1 MEQQP
6 QAQSLETPDTA
17 APVESTQVP
26 QAGEP
31 AETPAPPKTFT
42 QEELDGILKDRL
54 DRERKKFADYDDKVA
69 KLTALEQAEEERRIA
84 SLSEVERAQEE
95 IAKKAQEAE
104 ELRQRL
110 AALEGERE
118 EERKLAAFKS
128 LASSAEYGL
137 SADRIEAAIKL
148 ADMTQL
154 QKTDAGYDAND
165 VLKTLVDK
173 YPFLKATQPV
183 LQPIGKPVVKTQEVV
198 TDKRSQLEK
207 LAEKAR
213 LTGRT
218 EDKIAFAKAKRELGN

>member
-69 KLTALEQAEEERRIA
+69 KLTALEQAEEERRLA
-84 SLSEVERAQEE
+84 SLGEVERAQEE
-95 IAKKAQEAE
+95 VAKKAQEAE
-104 ELRQRL
+104 ELRQQL
-110 AALEGERE
+110 AALENERE
-118 EERKLAAFKS
+118 EERKLSAFRA

-148 ADMTQL
+148 ADMSQL

-173 YPFLKATQPV
+173 YPFLTAQQTA
-183 LQPIGKPVVKTQEVV
+183 QPIGKPLAQSQEVV
-198 TDKRSQLEK
+198 ADKRSLLEK

>member
-6 QAQSLETPDTA
+6 QAQSLETPDTQ

-42 QEELDGILKDRL
+42 QEELDSILKDRL
-54 DRERKKFADYDDKVA
+54 DRERKKYADYDDKAA
-69 KLTALEQAEEERRIA
+69 KLAELEKAEEERRLA
-84 SLSEVERAQEE
+84 SLGEVERAQEE

-110 AALEGERE
+110 AAIEGERE
-118 EERKLAAFKS
+118 EERKLAAFRS

-148 ADMTQL
+148 ADMSQL

-165 VLKTLVDK
+165 VMKALVDK
-173 YPFLKATQPV
+173 YPFLTAQAAA
-183 LQPIGKPVVKTQEVV
+183 QPIGKPLAQTQEVV
-198 TDKRSQLEK
+198 ADKRSLLEK

-213 LTGRT
+213 LSGRT
-218 EDKIAFAKAKRELGN
+218 EDKVAYAKAKRELGN

>member
-1 MEQQP
+1 MEPNQQTP
-6 QAQSLETPDTA
+6 QTPDT
-17 APVESTQVP
+17 PDTITQPITVDDP
-26 QAGEP
+26 QAGATPEP
-31 AETPAPPKTFT
+31 PAPAKTFT
-42 QEELDGILKDRL
+42 QEELDSILKDRL
-54 DRERKKFADYDDKVA
+54 ERDRKKYADYDDKVA
-69 KLTALEQAEEERRIA
+69 KLTALEQAEEERRLA
-84 SLSEVERAQEE
+84 SLGEVERAKEE
-95 IAKKAQEAE
+95 AAKKAQEAE

-110 AALEGERE
+110 AAIEGERE

-173 YPFLKATQPV
+173 YPFLTAQAAA
-183 LQPIGKPVVKTQEVV
+183 QPIGKPLAQTQEVV
-198 TDKRSQLEK
+198 ADKRSLLEK

-213 LTGRT
+213 LSGRT
-218 EDKIAFAKAKRELGN
+218 EDKVAYAQAKREFGK

>member
-6 QAQSLETPDTA
+6 QAQSLETPDTQ

-42 QEELDGILKDRL
+42 QEELDSILKDRL
-54 DRERKKFADYDDKVA
+54 DRERKKYADYDDKAA
-69 KLTALEQAEEERRIA
+69 KLAELEKAEEERRLA
-84 SLSEVERAQEE
+84 SLGEVERAQEE

-110 AALEGERE
+110 ATIEGERE

-148 ADMTQL
+148 ADMSQL
-154 QKTDAGYDAND
+154 QKTDEGYDAND
-165 VLKTLVDK
+165 VMKALVDK
-173 YPFLKATQPV
+173 YPFLTAQAAA
-183 LQPIGKPVVKTQEVV
+183 QPIGKPLAQTQEVV
-198 TDKRSQLEK
+198 ADKRSLLEK

>member
-6 QAQSLETPDTA
+6 QAQDTQHTQTQE
-17 APVESTQVP
+17 PVESTQVP

-54 DRERKKFADYDDKVA
+54 DRERKKYADYDDKAA
-69 KLTALEQAEEERRIA
+69 KLAELEKAEEERRVA
-84 SLSEVERAQEE
+84 SLSEIERAQEE
-95 IAKKAQEAE
+95 FAKKAQEAE
-104 ELRQRL
+104 ELRQQL
-110 AALEGERE
+110 ATIEGERE
-118 EERKLAAFKS
+118 EERKLAAFKT

-148 ADMTQL
+148 ADMSQL

-173 YPFLKATQPV
+173 YPFLKVTQPV
-183 LQPIGKPVVKTQEVV
+183 LQPIGKPVVQTQEVV
-198 TDKRSQLEK
+198 ADKRSLLEK

-213 LTGRT
+213 MSGRT
-218 EDKIAFAKAKRELGN
+218 EDKVAYAKAKRELGN

>member
-6 QAQSLETPDTA
+6 QAQSLETPDTQA
-17 APVESTQVP
+17 TVESTQVP

-54 DRERKKFADYDDKVA
+54 DRERKKYADYDDKVA
-69 KLTALEQAEEERRIA
+69 KLAELEKAEEERRLA
-84 SLSEVERAQEE
+84 SLGEVERAQEE

-110 AALEGERE
+110 AAIEGERE

-148 ADMTQL
+148 ADMSQL

-165 VLKTLVDK
+165 VMKTLVDK
-173 YPFLKATQPV
+173 YPFLTAQAAA
-183 LQPIGKPVVKTQEVV
+183 QPIGKPLAQTQEVV
-198 TDKRSQLEK
+198 ADKRSLLEK

-218 EDKIAFAKAKRELGN
+218 EDKIAYAKAKRELGN

>member
-1 MEQQP
+1 MEQP
-6 QAQSLETPDTA
+6 QAQPLETPDTQ

-54 DRERKKFADYDDKVA
+54 DRERKKYADYDDKAA
-69 KLTALEQAEEERRIA
+69 KLAELEKAEEERRLA
-84 SLSEVERAQEE
+84 SLGEVERAQEE

-110 AALEGERE
+110 AAIEGERE

-148 ADMTQL
+148 ADMSQL

-165 VLKTLVDK
+165 VMKTLVDK
-173 YPFLKATQPV
+173 YPFLTAQAAA
-183 LQPIGKPVVKTQEVV
+183 QPIGKPLAQSTEVKQ
-198 TDKRSQLEK
+198 DKKTLLQQL
-207 LAEKAR
+207 ADKAR
-213 LTGRT
+213 LTGRR
-218 EDKIAFAKAKRELGN
+218 EDHAAYAKAKRELGN

>member
-6 QAQSLETPDTA
+6 QAQSLETPDTQ

-42 QEELDGILKDRL
+42 QEELDSILKDRL
-54 DRERKKFADYDDKVA
+54 DRERKKYADYDDKAA
-69 KLTALEQAEEERRIA
+69 KLAELEKAEEERRLA
-84 SLSEVERAQEE
+84 SLGEVERAQEE

-110 AALEGERE
+110 AAIEGERE
-118 EERKLAAFKS
+118 EERKLAAFRS

-148 ADMTQL
+148 ADMSQL

-165 VLKTLVDK
+165 VMKTLVDK
-173 YPFLKATQPV
+173 YPFLTAQAAA
-183 LQPIGKPVVKTQEVV
+183 QPIGKPLAQTQEVV
-198 TDKRSQLEK
+198 ADKRSLLEK

-213 LTGRT
+213 MTGRM
-218 EDKIAFAKAKRELGN
+218 EDKAAFAKAKRELGN

>member
-6 QAQSLETPDTA
+6 QAQSLETPDTQA
-17 APVESTQVP
+17 TVESTQVP

-42 QEELDGILKDRL
+42 QEELDSILKDRL
-54 DRERKKFADYDDKVA
+54 DRERKKYADYDDKAA
-69 KLTALEQAEEERRIA
+69 KLAELEKAEEERRLA
-84 SLSEVERAQEE
+84 SLGEVERAQEE

-110 AALEGERE
+110 AAIEGERE
-118 EERKLAAFKS
+118 EERKLAAFRS

-148 ADMTQL
+148 ADMSQL

-165 VLKTLVDK
+165 VMKALVDK
-173 YPFLKATQPV
+173 YPFLTAQAAA
-183 LQPIGKPVVKTQEVV
+183 QPIGKPLAQTQEVV
-198 TDKRSQLEK
+198 ADKRSLLEK

-213 LTGRT
+213 LTGRA
-218 EDKIAFAKAKRELGN
+218 EDKVAYAKAKRELGN